1 MLLFLALMIV
11 YIVWYQV
18 KWNELKKIIQP
29 QDSWS
34 TIQILSKSGDL
45 TTTIS
50 SIIDTDNFWTIGNPS
65 NKTWTATI
73 TNKTWGS
80 VAISKNSTGTM
91 NKSSTIKLLS
101 GTSIYYWSIAIIE
114 KLGIKYQYALADE
127 KGIWYIYLGTPSY
140 DFASIAR
147 ALKGDLYTLATEQDI
162 LQNKLFG
169 NKVVFINLPEY
180 KDKQVVMLF
189 YLNDGIW
196 LVQMEYSIYHK
207 SKSYI
212 KSLFID

>member
-1 MLLFLALMIV
+1 MMLLFLALMIV

-18 KWNELKKIIQP
+18 KWNELKQIIQP
-29 QDSWS
+29 QNSWS
-34 TIQILSKSGDL
+34 GVQILSKSWDL
-45 TTTIS
+45 TPTIS
-50 SIIDTDNFWTIGNPS
+50 PVVDMDTLWMRGRISNTTGNTLLS
-65 NKTWTATI
+65 TTWEKVTVTQ
-73 TNKTWGS
+73 
-80 VAISKNSTGTM
+80 TGTGTV
-91 NKSSTIKLLS
+91 NKNTSIRLLS
-101 GTSIYYWSIAIIE
+101 GTSIYYWSIAVIE

-147 ALKGDLYTLATEQDI
+147 ALKGSLYTLTTEQDLI
-162 LQNKLFG
+162 QNKLFG

-180 KDKQVVMLF
+180 KDQQVLMLL
-189 YLNDGIW
+189 YLDEGIW
-196 LVQMEYSIYHK
+196 LVQMEYSLYHK